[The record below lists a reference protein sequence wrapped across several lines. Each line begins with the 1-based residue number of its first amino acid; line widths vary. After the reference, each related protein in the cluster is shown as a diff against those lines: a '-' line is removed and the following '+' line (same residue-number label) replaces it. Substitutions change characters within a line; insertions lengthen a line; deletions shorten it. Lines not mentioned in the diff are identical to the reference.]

1 MSEENKLQEAMVGL
15 AAQIFKFMTAQE
27 SSAAFHSAGIQEAE
41 LAATLMEILKKY
53 RHPSI
58 KTPRIRIFVLELAIW
73 MMLDKET
80 NIQVFKDLGM
90 KTELEWVTE
99 TSSELE
105 SFNVFCGTIGLSR
118 RRKTIHL
125 LVETATKLLED
136 E

>member
-1 MSEENKLQEAMVGL
+1 MSEENILQEAMVGL

-105 SFNVFCGTIGLSR
+105 S
-118 RRKTIHL
+118 
-125 LVETATKLLED
+125 
-136 E
+136 

>member
-41 LAATLMEILKKY
+41 LASTLIEILKKY

-90 KTELEWVTE
+90 NTELEWVTE

-105 SFNVFCGTIGLSR
+105 S
-118 RRKTIHL
+118 
-125 LVETATKLLED
+125 
-136 E
+136 